1 MPAVRELLFSVKQ
14 MINVKSHFDY
24 VAVSGVQM
32 YKLNHSWCDLEMSL
46 PT

>member
-1 MPAVRELLFSVKQ
+1 MRELLFSVEK

-24 VAVSGVQM
+24 VPVSGAQM
-32 YKLNHSWCDLEMSL
+32 YKLSHSLYDLEMSL